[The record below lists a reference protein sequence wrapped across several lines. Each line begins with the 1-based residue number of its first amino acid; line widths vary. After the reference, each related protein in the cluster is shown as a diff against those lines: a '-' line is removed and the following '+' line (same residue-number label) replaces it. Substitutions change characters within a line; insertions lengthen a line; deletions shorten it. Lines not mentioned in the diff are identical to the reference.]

1 MDVSNIG
8 VFFLV
13 AMAVLLVIMVVA
25 IGFGDSVV

>member
-13 AMAVLLVIMVVA
+13 AMAVMLVVVVIS
-25 IGFGDSVV
+25 IGFGDSVI